1 MTVDFTDKEV
11 GLLIT
16 ILENYLPELRAEIA
30 SGVRHEWKIELHKE
44 EDILDGVLGKLKA
57 LEMKKAA

>member
-1 MTVDFTDKEV
+1 MTVDFTEKEL
-11 GLLIT
+11 GLLVT

-30 SGVRHEWKIELHKE
+30 SGVRHEWKIELHRE
-44 EDILDGVLGKLKA
+44 EDVLKGMLEKLKA